1 MQVLSKMALQ
11 KRARY
16 YHSQIDMEIL
26 LTGVP
31 YIELPDTYVIFICDF
46 DPFGEGKYRYT
57 RKAVCKELP
66 EFEMDDGA
74 YTIFLNTKGT
84 NEEEEPEELV
94 KFLKFVGANP
104 LESEQDY
111 EDAFIE
117 RLQKSIKEV
126 KASREMGA
134 RYMTF
139 QELLQDERVEERR
152 RIAKKMLERDMSVE
166 EVAELTDMTIEQV
179 MALELS

>member
-1 MQVLSKMALQ
+1 MV
-11 KRARY
+11 
-16 YHSQIDMEIL
+16 
-26 LTGVP
+26 
-31 YIELPDTYVIFICDF
+31 
-46 DPFGEGKYRYT
+46 YRST
-57 RKAVCKELP
+57 
-66 EFEMDDGA
+66 
-74 YTIFLNTKGT
+74 
-84 NEEEEPEELV
+84 
-94 KFLKFVGANP
+94 
-104 LESEQDY
+104 EQDY

-179 MALELS
+179 MVLELS